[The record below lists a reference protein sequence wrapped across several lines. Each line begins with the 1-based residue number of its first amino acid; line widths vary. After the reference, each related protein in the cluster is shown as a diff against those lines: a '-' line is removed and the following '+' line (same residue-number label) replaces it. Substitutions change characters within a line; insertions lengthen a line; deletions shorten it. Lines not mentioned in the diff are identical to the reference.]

1 MLSILNNRRHL
12 YKNHKN
18 IMEYSLMSTK
28 NSVRRMIEGEKLLH
42 TNIVKTVTFTEP
54 LSIPSPNTIYTN
66 SFAFFTL
73 LSITYF
79 VYFLHQKK

>member
-1 MLSILNNRRHL
+1 
-12 YKNHKN
+12 
-18 IMEYSLMSTK
+18 
-28 NSVRRMIEGEKLLH
+28 MIEGEKLLH
-42 TNIVKTVTFTEP
+42 TNIVKNITFTEP
-54 LSIPSPNTIYTN
+54 LFIASPNSIYKN